1 MCRRRNQRTRT
12 SGKGVIKPPP
22 AEHFRQAEYFDL
34 APIIERYVKAAGQ
47 FAAWIWAEINA
58 LSAELI
64 NEITTK
70 AMELKL
76 WHDENVGTPDW
87 FDRGLRDPPPGWNG
101 RLWRAGQR
109 RDRYAHAHA
118 GSESGRSTSRGHRAR
133 EGRRLDAVA
142 VILR

>member
-64 NEITTK
+64 NEITTR

-87 FDRGLRDPPPGWNG
+87 FDRGLRDPRPGWNG

-118 GSESGRSTSRGHRAR
+118 GSESGRSTSRGSSRS
-133 EGRRLDAVA
+133 
-142 VILR
+142 

>member
-70 AMELKL
+70 SYGVE
-76 WHDENVGTPDW
+76 
-87 FDRGLRDPPPGWNG
+87 
-101 RLWRAGQR
+101 
-109 RDRYAHAHA
+109 
-118 GSESGRSTSRGHRAR
+118 
-133 EGRRLDAVA
+133 AVA
-142 VILR
+142 RRERRYPGLVR

>member
-87 FDRGLRDPPPGWNG
+87 FDRACVTHRPGGTVDSGGRGSAGTDTRMHTRVPSLGGLHRG
-101 RLWRAGQR
+101 
-109 RDRYAHAHA
+109 
-118 GSESGRSTSRGHRAR
+118 GHRAR